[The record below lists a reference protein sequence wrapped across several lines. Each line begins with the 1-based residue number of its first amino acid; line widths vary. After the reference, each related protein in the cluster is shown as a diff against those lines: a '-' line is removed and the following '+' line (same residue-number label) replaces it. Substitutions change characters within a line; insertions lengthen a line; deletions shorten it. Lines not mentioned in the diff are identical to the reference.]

1 MENNYKQL
9 LEAVEWAFNFDNIE
23 LDMLFDSCNALEC
36 LKELV
41 KKNPDELINWCTS
54 TEAALESKVVANK
67 ICTNCGGSIEAVSD
81 HRFDNY
87 VPYGSTFVCES
98 EGYQL
103 VCENCGAC
111 YDDQ

>member
-9 LEAVEWAFNFDNIE
+9 LEALDWAFNFDS
-23 LDMLFDSCNALEC
+23 LDSDMLFDSCNALEC

-41 KKNPDELINWCTS
+41 KKNPDELIKWCTS
-54 TEAALESKVVANK
+54 TQAVLESKMVANM
-67 ICTNCGGSIEAVSD
+67 ICPNCGGSIETVSD

-87 VPYGSTFVCES
+87 VPYGSTYVRES

-103 VCENCGAC
+103 VCENCDTC
-111 YDDQ
+111 YGD